1 MITSLSLIEKWTQ
14 LPTTLESKCEER
26 GFFSRFDLYGTTC
39 HLLTPSVSVLPHVF
53 PTCSFE
59 KMVSGMYLGELVR
72 LVVLKMAKR
81 GKLFDGQV
89 SNALRTTGK
98 ITTAHVAAMEQ

>member
-1 MITSLSLIEKWTQ
+1 
-14 LPTTLESKCEER
+14 
-26 GFFSRFDLYGTTC
+26 
-39 HLLTPSVSVLPHVF
+39 
-53 PTCSFE
+53 
-59 KMVSGMYLGELVR
+59 MVSGMYLGELVR

>member
-1 MITSLSLIEKWTQ
+1 MRKAA
-14 LPTTLESKCEER
+14 
-26 GFFSRFDLYGTTC
+26 FFLKIRHTWHNMST
-39 HLLTPSVSVLPHVF
+39 LTPSVSVFPHVL

-89 SNALRTTGK
+89 SDALRTTGK